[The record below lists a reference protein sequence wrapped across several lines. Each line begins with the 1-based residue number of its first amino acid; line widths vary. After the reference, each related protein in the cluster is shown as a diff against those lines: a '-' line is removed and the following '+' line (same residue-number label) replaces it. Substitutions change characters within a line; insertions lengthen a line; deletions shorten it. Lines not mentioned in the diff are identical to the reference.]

1 LIHQDDENGGIADRA
16 GDVVDVFHTF
26 FGIAGKFFEESFQ
39 QLQGLSLTGYPNL
52 APIDPSYALCHSTLK
67 RMGLLH

>member
-26 FGIAGKFFEESFQ
+26 FGIAGKFF
-39 QLQGLSLTGYPNL
+39 LKNLSKKFKDYL
-52 APIDPSYALCHSTLK
+52 
-67 RMGLLH
+67 